1 MIREKLNQ
9 LYESCKR
16 REYCGTDLYGNKLY
30 CKVRCTTTPEG
41 VPFIDAVNE
50 IAKDEGI
57 NLNCTREIVDCG
69 DFNII
74 VVAVAWCQESM
85 IPEQLI
91 FTFPES

>member
-9 LYESCKR
+9 LYESCTR
-16 REYCGTDLYGNKLY
+16 REYCGIDLFGNELY
-30 CKVRCTTTPEG
+30 RKIRYTTTPEG
-41 VPFIDAVNE
+41 VPFINAVHE
-50 IAKDEGI
+50 IAEDEDI
-57 NLNCTREIVDCG
+57 NLSCTRKIVDCG